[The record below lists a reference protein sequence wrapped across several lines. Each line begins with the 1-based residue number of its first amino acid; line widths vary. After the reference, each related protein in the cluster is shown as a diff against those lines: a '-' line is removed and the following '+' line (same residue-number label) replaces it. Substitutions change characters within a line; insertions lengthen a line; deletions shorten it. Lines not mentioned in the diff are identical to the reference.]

1 MIKGLSLH
9 PKKKITTH
17 QQTKISEYKI
27 EGTLGQGAYGK
38 VKWAIHK
45 ASNEKVAIKFVEKN
59 KLIRAGDAERM
70 QTEMKIITSLD
81 HPNIL
86 KAYEIFE
93 DEKFYYI
100 VMEKPGKGD
109 LFNYICNKHRL
120 TINEATYIYYQIV
133 NAIDYLHRNNIVHR
147 DMKPENVMLTD
158 DMIVKL
164 GDFGLSTY
172 FKNLDSKLGTNCGSP
187 CYSAPEML
195 KGNLYKP
202 APIDIWGIGIIFYCM
217 ICGQLPFEDDNEDT
231 LYRKVVRCEFTCPY
245 FINSNL
251 KLLFKKFFTEN
262 PNKRITMDEIKN
274 NAIYNM
280 GKANFIKEFKIYGDD
295 GDLLDIVKKYIKEKS
310 LKSIQTECAM
320 EINSN
325 SENTTS
331 YKIFFYKYMHKT
343 PWNEYYIPNCNN
355 ENKENE
361 EIKHFSNRNY
371 NEENIN
377 ILKKNDNGNNRSK
390 SPKIN
395 FGFHNKFIFEN
406 HNNSKINIEE
416 EKNLDILAIPKH
428 NNFSNCFAMT
438 FDIPKTKN
446 KNKDEVNSI
455 MKLGILNLDFNN
467 NKSEK
472 KAINQKHNKINITK
486 SSLNGSFMETPKK
499 AITRRNKN
507 NSVDKNM
514 TYEQGIK
521 KGYFKSGR
529 KIPFKI

>member
-172 FKNLDSKLGTNCGSP
+172 FKTLDSRLGTNCGSP

-217 ICGQLPFEDDNEDT
+217 VCGQLPFEDDNEDT

-371 NEENIN
+371 NEDNIN

-486 SSLNGSFMETPKK
+486 SSWNGSFIETPKK